1 MEDENS
7 EVLDFWERWG
17 PEALS
22 WFAGANNIR
31 VSRYFVL
38 DEFES
43 PDTGE
48 VILDP
53 KLLFKLEMLRRKI
66 GYPVSIE
73 SGYRTPE
80 HNIDVGGAEFSLHMK
95 GKAADIFVRRKGLLI
110 RDPVYPSFYSRRGLA
125 DCALQV
131 GFGTVIVYVAPG
143 KEKSIVHVDVR
154 KHGLGYREE

>member
-1 MEDENS
+1 MEDENG
-7 EVLDFWERWG
+7 EVLDFWEQWG

-53 KLLFKLEMLRRKI
+53 KLLFKLEMLRRRI

-80 HNIDVGGAEFSLHMK
+80 HNKIVGGAPESLHME
-95 GKAADIFVRRKGLLI
+95 GKAADIRVPWKKGLE
-110 RDPVYPSFYSRRGLA
+110 RDPVYDLYFSRVGLA
-125 DCALQV
+125 SCAVAV
-131 GFGTVIVYVAPG
+131 GFGTVIAYLSPG
-143 KEKSIVHVDVR
+143 KGKSIIHVDVR